1 MTCYII
7 SLLGVL
13 MSINMGETDVL
24 LFLGISTLFFFF
36 ASFSTLIERVVALK
50 FISSGTYKL
59 SLVIATSW

>member
-1 MTCYII
+1 
-7 SLLGVL
+7 